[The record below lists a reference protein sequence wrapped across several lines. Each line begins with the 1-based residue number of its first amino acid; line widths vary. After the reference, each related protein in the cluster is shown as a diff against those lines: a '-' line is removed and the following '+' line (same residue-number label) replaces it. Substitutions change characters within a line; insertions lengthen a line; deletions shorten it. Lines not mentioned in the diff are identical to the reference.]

1 MNNRVRG
8 DSFEVKDQRY
18 NLITGLSGETEAAV
32 GSAGQERSLIPR
44 WKGSVSRR
52 RRKMGPH
59 GLASRRRTRWSSLGG
74 MVRGQP
80 WWWWLL
86 PARGRNFHAWSVDAV
101 GPQTPDPWRERPAR
115 QEPRRTGRR

>member
-8 DSFEVKDQRY
+8 DSFEGKDQRY

-59 GLASRRRTRWSSLGG
+59 GET
-74 MVRGQP
+74 
-80 WWWWLL
+80 
-86 PARGRNFHAWSVDAV
+86 DAGKTEDLV
-101 GPQTPDPWRERPAR
+101 VVPWRHGKEATVVVVAASCSRP
-115 QEPRRTGRR
+115 EFPRLECRHCGPPNPKPLA

>member
-8 DSFEVKDQRY
+8 DSFEGKDQRY
-18 NLITGLSGETEAAV
+18 NLITGLSGEPEAAV

-59 GLASRRRTRWSSLGG
+59 GET
-74 MVRGQP
+74 
-80 WWWWLL
+80 
-86 PARGRNFHAWSVDAV
+86 DAGKTEDLV
-101 GPQTPDPWRERPAR
+101 VVPWRHGKEATVVVVAASCSR
-115 QEPRRTGRR
+115 QEFPRLECRHCGPPNPKPLA

>member
-59 GLASRRRTRWSSLGG
+59 GET
-74 MVRGQP
+74 
-80 WWWWLL
+80 
-86 PARGRNFHAWSVDAV
+86 V
-101 GPQTPDPWRERPAR
+101 GKTEDVVVVPWRHGKGATVVVVAASCSR
-115 QEPRRTGRR
+115 QEFPCLECRRCGPPNPRSLA